1 MRHDWPLIGIG
12 AILATGAAGLVAF
25 AASNRV
31 PACEPQAPGRGNV
44 FTDTL
49 DFPRCGDGWH
59 GWVLE
64 VDIIAPLTLALV
76 LLLAAALGLRLGLRG
91 RLM

>member
-1 MRHDWPLIGIG
+1 MRRDWLLV
-12 AILATGAAGLVAF
+12 AISAVLAAGAAGLVAF

-31 PACEPQAPGRGNV
+31 PACEPPARGQANV

-49 DFPRCGDGWH
+49 DFPRCGEGWH

-64 VDIIAPLTLALV
+64 VAIIAPLALAVV
-76 LLLAAALGLRLGLRG
+76 LFLAAALGVLLGLRG
-91 RLM
+91 RLV

>member
-1 MRHDWPLIGIG
+1 MRRDPLLVGIG
-12 AILATGAAGLVAF
+12 AVLAAGAAGLVAF

-31 PACEPQAPGRGNV
+31 PACEPLAPGRGNV

-49 DFPRCGDGWH
+49 DFPRCGEGWH

-64 VDIIAPLTLALV
+64 VAIIAPLALAVV
-76 LLLAAALGLRLGLRG
+76 LLLVAALGVWLGLRG
-91 RLM
+91 RLL